1 MVSKASDDLP
11 EPDRPVITISRSRGR
26 SRSMFFRLWV
36 RAPRMRMVS
45 IAIGGGD
52 LGSGGGGR
60 RRERD
65 RTEERNEPPIWG
77 QMAEIASLPER
88 RRSGRDAARSGA
100 RCPGT
105 RASGNLQER
114 RKPRALWG
122 SRGTPGLAS
131 RAAARARGRAGRA
144 PLSAPQGGRRAR
156 LEEHQSELQAL
167 MRHL

>member
-1 MVSKASDDLP
+1 
-11 EPDRPVITISRSRGR
+11 
-26 SRSMFFRLWV
+26 MFFRLWV

-60 RRERD
+60 RRDRD

-77 QMAEIASLPER
+77 QMVEIASLPER

-114 RKPRALWG
+114 RGPRAFWG
-122 SRGTPGLAS
+122 SRGKTGCAS
-131 RAAARARGRAGRA
+131 HAERRARARGGKATRF
-144 PLSAPQGGRRAR
+144 SHQENEQGCG
-156 LEEHQSELQAL
+156 QGK
-167 MRHL
+167 

>member
-1 MVSKASDDLP
+1 
-11 EPDRPVITISRSRGR
+11 
-26 SRSMFFRLWV
+26 
-36 RAPRMRMVS
+36 MRMVS
-45 IAIGGGD
+45 SAVGGGD

-105 RASGNLQER
+105 WASGNLQER
-114 RKPRALWG
+114 RAPRAFWG
-122 SRGTPGLAS
+122 SRGKAGLGN
-131 RAAARARGRAGRA
+131 RGAARASARGGTAT
-144 PLSAPQGGRRAR
+144 L
-156 LEEHQSELQAL
+156 
-167 MRHL
+167 